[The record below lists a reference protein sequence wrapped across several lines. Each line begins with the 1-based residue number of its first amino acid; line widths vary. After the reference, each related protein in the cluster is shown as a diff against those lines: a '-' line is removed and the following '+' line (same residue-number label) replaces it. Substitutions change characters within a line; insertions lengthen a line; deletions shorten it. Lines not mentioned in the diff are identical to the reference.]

1 MHREGN
7 SRIINQ
13 KSVKSLVRAS
23 VITTGRNV
31 ETYIQECLNSLI
43 KLDFDDYE
51 VIYVDGGSSDRTL
64 EYAGKIKGVKICIDN
79 GNSPASGRN
88 VGIREAKGDI
98 LAFIDADCVAP
109 SQWLQKLDGFIRTHE
124 VGGVGGPYEM
134 PPSSSKTAKI
144 IRNVLDT
151 FLGSGNVPLFKTKR
165 SRLEPV
171 TAIQAGNV
179 AFPRKI
185 LQCVGLFNPNLRYL
199 EDYDLSQRIR
209 SIGKEIIFL
218 PEAYVYHKSWQ
229 FINLASLSKL
239 LFSYGRGRF
248 EPIRTSSELFSL
260 LRFVPLFFLFFFI
273 ALGILTPFW
282 NLGYWL
288 VVLMLIYLIAVLFSS
303 FMLATRHKKVVYI
316 VVAPLVYL
324 IIHLSYALGSLVG
337 LISGI
342 MHADDKSRK
351 ASSHDG

>member
-1 MHREGN
+1 
-7 SRIINQ
+7 
-13 KSVKSLVRAS
+13 VKFLVKAS
-23 VITTGRNV
+23 VIVTGRNV
-31 ETYIQECLNSLI
+31 EMYIQECLDSLM

-64 EYAGKIKGVKICIDN
+64 EYVKKIKGVTICIDN

-109 SQWLQKLDGFIRTHE
+109 SDWLQKLEGFLRTHE
-124 VGGVGGPYEM
+124 VGGVGGPYEI
-134 PPSSSKTAKI
+134 PPSSSKMAKI

-165 SRLEPV
+165 SLLEPV

-179 AFPRKI
+179 AFPWKI
-185 LQCVGLFNPNLRYL
+185 FQYVGLFDPNLRYL
-199 EDYDLSQRIR
+199 EDYDFSQRIR

-218 PEAYVYHKSWQ
+218 PEAFVYHKSFQ

-239 LFSYGRGRF
+239 LFSYGKGRF
-248 EPIRTSSELFSL
+248 EPIRYKSELFSL
-260 LRFVPLFFLFFFI
+260 VRFIPLFFFI
-273 ALGILTPFW
+273 FFVVLGILTPFW
-282 NLGYWL
+282 NMGNILAL
-288 VVLMLIYLIAVLFSS
+288 LMLIYLTAMLFSS
-303 FMLATRHKKVVYI
+303 FMLAIRHKKVVYLA
-316 VVAPLVYL
+316 VAPFVYL
-324 IIHLSYALGSLVG
+324 VIHLSYALGSLVG

-342 MHADDKSRK
+342 FHADDKYRK
-351 ASSHDG
+351 ASSHERWES

>member
-1 MHREGN
+1 M
-7 SRIINQ
+7 
-13 KSVKSLVRAS
+13 
-23 VITTGRNV
+23 
-31 ETYIQECLNSLI
+31 

-64 EYAGKIKGVKICIDN
+64 EYAKKIKGVKVCIDD

-109 SQWLQKLDGFIRTHE
+109 SEWLQKLEAFLRTHE
-124 VGGVGGPYEM
+124 VGGVGGPYEI
-134 PPSSSKTAKI
+134 PPSSSKMAKI
-144 IRNVLDT
+144 IRNVLGT

-185 LQCVGLFNPNLRYL
+185 LQCVGLFDPNLRYL

-218 PEAYVYHKSWQ
+218 PEAFVYHKSFQ

-239 LFSYGRGRF
+239 LFSYGKGRF
-248 EPIRTSSELFSL
+248 EPIRYSSKLFSL
-260 LRFVPLFFLFFFI
+260 LRFIPLFFLFFFVV
-273 ALGILTPFW
+273 LGILTPFS
-282 NLGYWL
+282 NVGYTL
-288 VVLMLIYLIAVLFSS
+288 ALLMLIYLIAILFSS
-303 FMLATRHKKVVYI
+303 FMLAIRHKKVVYL
-316 VVAPLVYL
+316 VVAPFVYPT
-324 IIHLSYALGSLVG
+324 IHVSYALGSLVG

-342 MHADDKSRK
+342 VHADDKYRK
-351 ASSHDG
+351 ASSHERWES